1 MTSSTGNRPGRPLTP
16 TAYLLMITFRAWLV
30 EVPVAAVNAFVLM
43 DRVYAPRVGVLTAH
57 QIGMS
62 TRIVLAMVIAYLI
75 AYFARDYTPGSLVL
89 AGAFWMAL
97 WLAFEWG
104 GSLLIG
110 RPVEE
115 ILVGWHVE
123 NGYMWPYVLL
133 AYLLAP
139 LLVGTALHPS
149 RRSQDQRRRPIET
162 PGSLRPFGHARQDV
176 GTGDVEERDRFLDL
190 LRASSIVAVV
200 IGHWMVT
207 DLFWSGTDIT
217 LRSALGVAPGLWP
230 LTWVFQVIPLF
241 FFVGGYANRRSWLG
255 AQQRGEGYAA
265 FVDRRMH
272 RLLAPT
278 AELLLAVVV
287 GNLVQ
292 ALVDAPGLGA
302 GAEILLQ
309 PVWFLGIYVMVMA
322 LTPFTLRWHA
332 RWGWRVVLVA
342 LALIGSVELLRMAA
356 GLTWVAYV
364 NVLLVWG
371 LVHQLGYL
379 YADKAL
385 DRRAAARLASLSAV
399 ALVVLTAGPYPARM
413 VGIPGDELVNMNPPT
428 AALTALALT
437 QVGVAV
443 LARNALNRWLR
454 RPRVWTAVI
463 ACNLSI
469 MSIFLWH
476 QPVMAVVA
484 RVLAPTGLAHP
495 DPPGLTWWAVRLVWF
510 AAAGLLLALVVLLV
524 GRFERGAPPPP
535 TPRTRAAS
543 VAAVTAVV
551 LAELGLLGVAGTDA
565 GRPFA
570 VHRVLGAF
578 DVAPVVG
585 MVCIGVALLLLTG
598 ARRGVRCATHSLL
611 IGAAAFLAVGVG
623 YALGLS
629 GLTSSPR
636 LLALVGFLGLGLV
649 GAALAASR
657 TPDEVSAAVDHEAR
671 RVGRRV
677 GRHR

>member
-1 MTSSTGNRPGRPLTP
+1 MKSPTVSRPARPLTP
-16 TAYLLMITFRAWLV
+16 TAYLLMITFRAWLI
-30 EVPVAAVNAFVLM
+30 EVPLAAVNAFVLM
-43 DRVYAPRVGVLTAH
+43 DRVYAPRVGPLTAH

-62 TRIVLAMVIAYLI
+62 TRIVIALVLAYVI
-75 AYFARDYTPGSLVL
+75 AYFAKDYTPGSLLL
-89 AGAFWMAL
+89 AGAFWMML

-110 RPVEE
+110 RPVKE
-115 ILVGWHVE
+115 ILVGWQLE
-123 NGYMWPYVLL
+123 DGYMWPYVLL

-149 RRSQDQRRRPIET
+149 RRPRRDPTRRVE
-162 PGSLRPFGHARQDV
+162 LREGDGPSTRSISDLARSDAE
-176 GTGDVEERDRFLDL
+176 GRDRFLDL

-200 IGHWMVT
+200 VGHWMVT
-207 DLFWSGTDIT
+207 DLFWSGSDIQ
-217 LRSALGVAPGLWP
+217 LRSALGQAPGLWP
-230 LTWVFQVIPLF
+230 LTWLFQVIPLF
-241 FFVGGYANRRSWLG
+241 FFVGGYANRRSWIG
-255 AQQRGEGYAA
+255 VQDRGEGYAA

-278 AELLLAVVV
+278 AVLLLAVIV
-287 GNLVQ
+287 GNMIQ

-302 GAEILLQ
+302 GGEILLQ

-342 LALIGSVELLRMAA
+342 LALIGVVEVLRMAA

-379 YADKAL
+379 YADQAL
-385 DRRAAARLASLSAV
+385 DRRAATWLASVGGL

-413 VGIPGDELVNMNPPT
+413 VGVPGDELVNMNPPT
-428 AALTALALT
+428 AALTALAVT

-443 LARNALNRWLR
+443 LLRDPLNRWLR

-495 DPPGLTWWAVRLVWF
+495 DPPGLAWWAVRLVWF
-510 AAAGLLLALVVLLV
+510 AAAGLLLTLVVLLV
-524 GRFERGAPPPP
+524 GRFERGTPPPP
-535 TPRTRAAS
+535 APRRRAAA

-565 GRPFA
+565 GRPLA
-570 VHRVLGAF
+570 VHRVLGVF

-585 MVCIGVALLLLTG
+585 VVCIGVALLLLSG
-598 ARRGVRCATHSLL
+598 ARRDARPAIHALL
-611 IGAAAFLAVGVG
+611 IGAAAFLVVGAGYAVGL
-623 YALGLS
+623 AGLA
-629 GLTSSPR
+629 SSPR
-636 LLALVGFLGLGLV
+636 LLALVGLMALGLV
-649 GAALAASR
+649 GAAVAASR
-657 TPDEVSAAVDHEAR
+657 SHDEVPARGVGATR
-671 RVGRRV
+671 RVA
-677 GRHR
+677 RHP